1 MATETE
7 VAAAAP
13 TAAARAA
20 STRTAST
27 GPMILCTG
35 GGINTGQHRHDLA
48 GQHRAGPVLASM
60 CLAPGRS

>member
-13 TAAARAA
+13 TAAARAT

-27 GPMILCTG
+27 GPMILCTS